1 MSREAHA
8 GEVQQGSLLNG
19 LLIVSAFGN
28 VIAVIY
34 TAVLLF
40 SSTNPR
46 TLVQIVDGAIVLIGF
61 VISVLALW
69 AIWKWRKWGVYA
81 YFAVSGGFLL
91 LSALAGLLSLRSF
104 IALAILA
111 GLAWAIRKQW
121 TNFR

>member
-46 TLVQIVDGAIVLIGF
+46 TLVQIVDGAIVLFGF
-61 VISVLALW
+61 VTSVLALW

-121 TNFR
+121 THFR

>member
-8 GEVQQGSLLNG
+8 GEVQQGSLLIG
-19 LLIVSAFGN
+19 LLVVSAFGN

-61 VISVLALW
+61 VTSVLALW
-69 AIWKWRKWGVYA
+69 AIWKWRKWGVYT

-104 IALAILA
+104 IALAILV

-121 TNFR
+121 THFR